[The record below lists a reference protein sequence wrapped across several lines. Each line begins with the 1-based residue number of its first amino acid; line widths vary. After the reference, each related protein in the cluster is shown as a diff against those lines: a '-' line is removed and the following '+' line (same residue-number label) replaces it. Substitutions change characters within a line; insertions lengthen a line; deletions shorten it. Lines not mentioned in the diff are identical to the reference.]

1 MGQTIDLGR
10 RIELVPMDPHFHN
23 ISIALYRQETGDGPV
38 FLVHSYSNREGAR
51 QRVEFVARAMA
62 ILGGLEPV
70 PGETRKLRFPC
81 RAEHLFAC
89 RRVFLEA
96 CKLDPSQP
104 VEPRP
109 LRILDKKSNRTI
121 TVTSQGEGVYLLAAD
136 GEELD
141 KASRIEAVANGL
153 VKLGQ
158 MQVGVS
164 GIDSVGL
171 RLRAGTRCFG
181 RFAAGARLERPGGS
195 ARAGDDR
202 LARSFVGA
210 QCSEL
215 VMSG

>member
-1 MGQTIDLGR
+1 MGETIDLGR

-23 ISIALYRQETGDGPV
+23 ISIALYRQEAGDGPV
-38 FLVHSYSNREGAR
+38 FQVHSYSNREGTR

-62 ILGGLEPV
+62 RSGWPGASRLERR
-70 PGETRKLRFPC
+70 RKLRFPC
-81 RAEHLFAC
+81 RAEHPFAC

-109 LRILDKKSNRTI
+109 LQILDKKSNRTM
-121 TVTSQGEGVYLLAAD
+121 TVGSQGHGVYLLAAD

-153 VKLGQ
+153 LKLGQ

-164 GIDSVGL
+164 GGDSVTFGCGQAHDALVGL
-171 RLRAGTRCFG
+171 LLVRALNVRAVLREQEMTASRGV
-181 RFAAGARLERPGGS
+181 LS
-195 ARAGDDR
+195 AP
-202 LARSFVGA
+202 SA
-210 QCSEL
+210 QK
-215 VMSG
+215 